1 MQLLILAS
9 ALAMAM
15 ARPQQYSPQPQYSSQ
30 TTPATILQQDTVVN
44 PDGTY
49 QYSFQTSNGIA
60 AQESGYLK
68 NAGQP
73 EIEAQVAQGAFSYPG
88 PDGQSYQLQ
97 YTADE
102 EGFKPQAAHLPT
114 PPPIPAEIV
123 RALELLASQ
132 PKVDYDDKGFP
143 LGQRRATY

>member
-15 ARPQQYSPQPQYSSQ
+15 ARPQQYSSQ
-30 TTPATILQQDTVVN
+30 TTPATILQQDTQVN

-88 PDGQSYQLQ
+88 PDGNSYQLQ

-143 LGQRRATY
+143 VGQRRAF